1 MRNNNNNNNRNN
13 NNNYR
18 LSVGAELIPVHA
30 LKSYRG
36 MEVLPH
42 SFLISILG
50 EVSGQIW
57 FSNNSSPPPEERE
70 LGIYKRKPNVSFWTC
85 QVNK

>member
-50 EVSGQIW
+50 EVSGQI
-57 FSNNSSPPPEERE
+57 
-70 LGIYKRKPNVSFWTC
+70 
-85 QVNK
+85 